1 MLYVFCMVVLIFP
14 TKYEVI
20 LPGDTTS
27 FQDQVA
33 IEGYE
38 LSDISSIY
46 VISYEPITLFQY
58 SILTAFDLGQVFT
71 PSAATSVMTLREKY
85 DAAQIQKLSSYMI
98 STIVAYQ
105 ESNKEITYNFKG
117 YAVTSILNAKR
128 QIQVGDYIIS
138 INGIELT
145 PNIDFTQFQQALTL
159 NFHII
164 RDQEIIEVLHER
176 SENDFGLSL
185 YPIYEIVHAQPS
197 IRYPGLDSLIG
208 GPSGGMMM
216 ALSIYLALENQFYDI
231 QIVGT
236 GTIDIHGFIGSIGG
250 LKEKYM
256 TVKNDMDIMFIPS
269 QQIDELSDIYDSR
282 IVPINHI
289 HDAVNYLKD
298 YHA

>member
-1 MLYVFCMVVLIFP
+1 MLYIFCMIVLIFP

-58 SILTAFDLGQVFT
+58 SILTAFDLGQVFI
-71 PSAATSVMTLREKY
+71 PSVASSVMTLREKY
-85 DAAQIQKLSSYMI
+85 DAAQLQKLSSYTI

-105 ESNKEITYNFKG
+105 QANKEITYNFKG
-117 YAVTSILNAKR
+117 YAVTSILNANR

-145 PNIDFTQFQQALTL
+145 PNIDFTQFQQELRL
-159 NFHII
+159 NFRII

-185 YPIYEIVHAQPS
+185 YPIYDIVHTQPMIS
-197 IRYPGLDSLIG
+197 YPGLDSLIG

-216 ALSIYLALENQFYDI
+216 ALSIYLALENQFYDLK
-231 QIVGT
+231 IVGT
-236 GTIDIHGFIGSIGG
+236 GTVDIHGFIGSIGG

-269 QQIDELSDIYDSR
+269 QQIHELNDIYDSR

-289 HDAVNYLKD
+289 DDAVKYLKD
-298 YHA
+298 YHG